1 MPDSSSYG
9 IFLSYR
15 RGDTTPYARLLQSEL
30 TGRFPD
36 APVFMDLDSIEPGLD
51 FVEVIQRAVGSC
63 AVLVVL
69 MGRQWATLADEGGQR
84 RLDDPDDFVRSEV
97 QTALERGVRVI
108 PVLVDGARPVRRQEL
123 PDGLQKLARLN
134 ALELSSGRY
143 RYDADRL
150 FNVIQGVLAEVKERA
165 EAERQAG
172 EEAERVEAE
181 RKARE
186 EAERVEAERK
196 AREEAERVEAE
207 RKAREEAERVE
218 AERKAARLALERLT
232 DDDSRTVAAAAA
244 EILGSDK
251 PPPTPPRLEL
261 SATAVDFG
269 RIAYRAQ
276 SPERRIRL
284 HNAGGGSLNARAASE
299 AKWLK
304 LRLEGDELALTVNT
318 ARVGRHE
325 DILAVDSDGGS
336 GSVLVQVIIEP
347 ARQPPKVPVTT
358 FPRPSPREQ
367 TVPGVQQPTGTLGG
381 SPAPPVT
388 APDPAPP
395 SAPPTVGGAG
405 PGSRGARRRA
415 WIAIAVASAVV
426 AAGVISYLL
435 LAGGHKTPS
444 STHPSQLLPPPCTT
458 QSAEARVLPGV
469 PSHLVTIGGQPFDA
483 VVSGGFGFVTYST
496 GLAVMNTTKF
506 VPQLIRT
513 IPMREANGEAL
524 TPDHKHLVV
533 TGGNGV
539 HVFSVRDLK
548 KGSPALIGQLSS
560 PTSVYAVEVALS
572 PDGRFA
578 FVTLEQSGQ
587 VAVFNL
593 QQALTKGFGLPSNLV
608 RTISVGRNPIGIAA
622 STDGR
627 YMYVVQGLG
636 NPVSA
641 SGQGSLVILDMAKAE
656 KKSARNPVVHTVDA
670 GCGPARVLP
679 AADGTHVW
687 VTAAGGNALLAYSAA
702 KLISDPGHALVAR
715 VALGQAPLGM
725 AMVNNG
731 KRMVIADS
739 NRDGVRGA
747 VSNLAVVDVSKAL
760 ARQPALVGVVKSG
773 TNPRQFALEPNGT
786 TLLVTNLGSQQ
797 VQAVE
802 R

>member
-1 MPDSSSYG
+1 MVLSRGEVGDVPDSSSYG

-51 FVEVIQRAVGSC
+51 FVEVIERAVDSC

-123 PDGLQKLARLN
+123 PVGLQKLARLN

-186 EAERVEAERK
+186 EAEQ
-196 AREEAERVEAE
+196 
-207 RKAREEAERVE
+207 VE
-218 AERKAARLALERLT
+218 AERKAARLALERHT

-304 LRLEGDELALTVNT
+304 LRLEGDELVLTVDT
-318 ARVGRHE
+318 AQVGRHE
-325 DILAVDSDGGS
+325 HILAVDSDGGS
-336 GSVLVQVIIEP
+336 GSLLVQAFVEP
-347 ARQPPKVPVTT
+347 AEQPAPEPASA
-358 FPRPSPREQ
+358 PPEPSPPERAA
-367 TVPGVQQPTGTLGG
+367 PGAPQRTGLSSP

-388 APDPAPP
+388 APEPAPP
-395 SAPPTVGGAG
+395 SAPTMPGGGAG
-405 PGSRGARRRA
+405 PGAWPARRRT
-415 WIAIAVASAVV
+415 WIAIAAAGAVV
-426 AAGVISYLL
+426 AAGVVSYLL

-444 STHPSQLLPPPCTT
+444 AAPPSTAPSATTPVLAPPGCTT
-458 QSAEARVLPGV
+458 KTARLAPPLKVHTGFVPVSTKPFDVVVTRNHFGFISHKFGPLVVVNTASFV
-469 PSHLVTIGGQPFDA
+469 PSTLQTVPLTDSEGEAFTHDGQYLLVSGNDGMAVFRVSDLEAGGTAPVGSLHAPRGKGAIQVVTSRNDHLAFVALQHSNEVAVFDLRKA
-483 VVSGGFGFVTYST
+483 LTSGFGPADFVGRIPLKGDPTGMAAAPDARHLYVVSGLADKAIQSGMGT
-496 GLAVMNTTKF
+496 LAVVDMDKAAAH
-506 VPQLIRT
+506 P
-513 IPMREANGEAL
+513 
-524 TPDHKHLVV
+524 KSSVV
-533 TGGNGV
+533 
-539 HVFSVRDLK
+539 
-548 KGSPALIGQLSS
+548 A
-560 PTSVYAVEVALS
+560 
-572 PDGRFA
+572 
-578 FVTLEQSGQ
+578 
-587 VAVFNL
+587 
-593 QQALTKGFGLPSNLV
+593 
-608 RTISVGRNPIGIAA
+608 
-622 STDGR
+622 
-627 YMYVVQGLG
+627 
-636 NPVSA
+636 
-641 SGQGSLVILDMAKAE
+641 
-656 KKSARNPVVHTVDA
+656 TVNA
-670 GCGPARVLP
+670 GCGPARVIASP
-679 AADGTHVW
+679 DGKNVW
-687 VTAAGGNALLAYSAA
+687 VTAGGGNTLEAFSAGKLLTDPRHALIAKMRVGQIPLGLAFIDSGRRIVVANSNRDNVGGA
-702 KLISDPGHALVAR
+702 VSGLAVIDASKALAGGHALV
-715 VALGQAPLGM
+715 GT
-725 AMVNNG
+725 
-731 KRMVIADS
+731 I
-739 NRDGVRGA
+739 
-747 VSNLAVVDVSKAL
+747 
-760 ARQPALVGVVKSG
+760 KSG
-773 TNPRQFALEPNGT
+773 AAPRQFALEPNGK
-786 TLLVTNLGSQQ
+786 TLLVTNTGSGQLE
-797 VQAVE
+797 AVNVGQLP
-802 R
+802 